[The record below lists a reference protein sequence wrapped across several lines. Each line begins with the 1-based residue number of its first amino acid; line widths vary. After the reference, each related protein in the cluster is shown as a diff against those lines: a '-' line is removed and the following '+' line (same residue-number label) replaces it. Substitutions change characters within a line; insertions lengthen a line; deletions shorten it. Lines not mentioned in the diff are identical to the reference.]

1 MAEAHQA
8 VAFSFA
14 ITHEGWNVN
23 YDREVLNLVYESG
36 KRSWRKRLARIKA
49 GIKNGA
55 YPAHLESL
63 WVIMVSGKF
72 LIHFFLIILII
83 ILFLQISVTL
93 LHFLSKRVPYD
104 LVNVYMNVMPGYVPK
119 KKFKFFYTIFKS

>member
-23 YDREVLNLVYESG
+23 YDREVLHLVWESG
-36 KRSWRKRLARIKA
+36 VRSWKKRVARIKA
-49 GIKNGA
+49 GIRNGA

-63 WVIMVSGKF
+63 YV
-72 LIHFFLIILII
+72 ILI
-83 ILFLQISVTL
+83 LVTL
-93 LHFLSKRVPYD
+93 LHFSSKRVPYD
-104 LVNVYMNVMPGYVPK
+104 LVNTTMNVMPR
-119 KKFKFFYTIFKS
+119 

>member
-23 YDREVLNLVYESG
+23 YDREVLNLVFESG
-36 KRSWRKRLARIKA
+36 KRSWKKRLARIKA

-63 WVIMVSGKF
+63 WVIMVSAKIYLILSRCGKII
-72 LIHFFLIILII
+72 LTHFFE
-83 ILFLQISVTL
+83 F
-93 LHFLSKRVPYD
+93 
-104 LVNVYMNVMPGYVPK
+104 
-119 KKFKFFYTIFKS
+119 

>member
-1 MAEAHQA
+1 MAEAHSA

-23 YDREVLNLVYESG
+23 YDREVLNLVFESG

-63 WVIMVSGKF
+63 WVILVS
-72 LIHFFLIILII
+72 LNII
-83 ILFLQISVTL
+83 I
-93 LHFLSKRVPYD
+93 KR
-104 LVNVYMNVMPGYVPK
+104 
-119 KKFKFFYTIFKS
+119 

>member
-8 VAFSFA
+8 VAFSFS

-36 KRSWRKRLARIKA
+36 VRSWKKRIARIKA

-63 WVIMVSGKF
+63 WIIMVK
-72 LIHFFLIILII
+72 LTIDHF
-83 ILFLQISVTL
+83 
-93 LHFLSKRVPYD
+93 
-104 LVNVYMNVMPGYVPK
+104 
-119 KKFKFFYTIFKS
+119 

>member
-23 YDREVLNLVYESG
+23 YDSEVLHLVWQSG
-36 KRSWRKRLARIKA
+36 VRSWKKRFARIKA

-55 YPAHLESL
+55 YPAHLESFY
-63 WVIMVSGKF
+63 V
-72 LIHFFLIILII
+72 II
-83 ILFLQISVTL
+83 ILVTL
-93 LHFLSKRVPYD
+93 LHFASKRVPFD
-104 LVNVYMNVMPGYVPK
+104 LVNTCMKIMPR
-119 KKFKFFYTIFKS
+119 